1 METTLYKITFKDGR
15 EYRVFCA
22 NKAQKDRM
30 YKTVNAIKKAG
41 GQTDIITNGIHN
53 IKQWEAI
60 IKHPYNKQWKAII
73 NNN

>member
-22 NKAQKDRM
+22 NKAQKERM
-30 YKTVNAIKKAG
+30 HKTVDAIREKDG
-41 GQTDIITNGIHN
+41 SIPEILQNGIHT
-53 IKQWEAI
+53 IKQWEDI
-60 IKHPYNKQWKAII
+60 IKV